1 MQPGKQRLTVLSPDT
16 LDALTPRQLEI
27 LGLVARGLSN
37 ADICRALEISQNTVK
52 VHVAAVIRGLDVANR
67 TEAAALYQ
75 RLQSESATAALQLQ
89 VAERVGR
96 PSIAVLPFQIM
107 AEANS
112 IPLAEGFA
120 EDLITRLSSWRWFP
134 VIAHASSRR
143 FTSAEL
149 NLEALRD
156 QLGVQYVITGSARHS
171 GERGRINVHLIEARK
186 GNTLW
191 SNAYDFDLVDTL
203 RTQEEI
209 AKRVVAYIAPELLE
223 IEGRPTV
230 GQENFG
236 VWQSTMSGLWHL
248 ARRTEASVAK
258 AEEYLRAAIEQDAA
272 FSLAW
277 YGLAWV
283 HHHAIVEQWSDD
295 AEASLEAMAEAADTC
310 QRLDPGGAA
319 TLLVV
324 GLKELLMG
332 DPVRATQTLEHAA
345 AVNPSSAQALG
356 LLGQCYCLGGKPD
369 EAIALVE
376 EALILNPLNPNAW
389 AQKSVMAAAHF
400 AARRY
405 DDALALA
412 SAALGDRPQ
421 SITAHLV
428 LAATHFE
435 KGEAQ
440 RAGDYA
446 SQLHRLRPNFDV
458 DAYLGLIAPAA
469 LPENIERLR
478 AAFT

>member
-1 MQPGKQRLTVLSPDT
+1 MNTHTPSSNALE
-16 LDALTPRQLEI
+16 ALTPRQLEI

-37 ADICRALEISQNTVK
+37 ADICRALEISHNTVK
-52 VHVAAVIRGLDVANR
+52 VHVAAIIRGLDVANR
-67 TEAAALYQ
+67 TEAATLYQ
-75 RLQSESATAALQLQ
+75 RLQSESAAAALQLK

-96 PSIAVLPFQIM
+96 PAIAVLPFQIM
-107 AEANS
+107 AESNP

-149 NLEALRD
+149 DLEALRS

-171 GERGRINVHLIEARK
+171 SERGRINVHLIEAQQGK
-186 GNTLW
+186 TLW
-191 SNAYDFDLVDTL
+191 SNAYDFDLTDTL

-223 IEGRPTV
+223 IEGRATIGP
-230 GQENFG
+230 ENFG
-236 VWQSTMSGLWHL
+236 AWESTMSGLWHL

-258 AEEYLRAAIEQDAA
+258 AESCFDSAIEQDPE

-283 HHHAIVEQWSDD
+283 HHHAIVEQWSEDVD
-295 AEASLEAMAEAADTC
+295 ASLRSFTEAVAAC
-310 QRLDPGGAA
+310 KRLDPGSAA
-319 TLLVV
+319 TLLIV
-324 GLKELLMG
+324 GLKELLVG
-332 DPVRATQTLEHAA
+332 DSVRATQTLEHAA
-345 AVNPSSAQALG
+345 EVNPSSAQALG

-389 AQKSVMAAAHF
+389 AQKSVMALAHF

-405 DDALALA
+405 DDALDLA
-412 SAALGDRPQ
+412 AAALGDRPE

-428 LAATHFE
+428 LAATFFE
-435 KGEAQ
+435 KGELQ
-440 RAGDYA
+440 RAEEVA
-446 SQLHRLRPNFDV
+446 TQLDRYRPNFDV
-458 DAYLGLIAPAA
+458 DAYLKLIAPAA
-469 LPENIERLR
+469 LPEHIERIR
-478 AAFT
+478 AAFVQ